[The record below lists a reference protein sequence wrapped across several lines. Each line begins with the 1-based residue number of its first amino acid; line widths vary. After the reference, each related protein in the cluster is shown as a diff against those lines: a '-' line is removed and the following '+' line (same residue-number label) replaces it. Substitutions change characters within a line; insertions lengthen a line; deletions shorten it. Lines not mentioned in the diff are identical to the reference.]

1 VAGRND
7 LTLRCAPPLHIR
19 VGLPVHTDAVSAVED
34 VRRELSEIDA
44 GAAIVEHRS
53 LVVDGE
59 LKDASKRT
67 QEKREITES
76 VEGSEEKAGYRR
88 RTLRAP

>member
-1 VAGRND
+1 MVRQTMPGRGPTAVFTAGQIVAGSND
-7 LTLRCAPPLHIR
+7 LTLRRAPPLHIR
-19 VGLPVHTDAVSAVED
+19 RAVGLPVHTDAVSAVED

-67 QEKREITES
+67 
-76 VEGSEEKAGYRR
+76 
-88 RTLRAP
+88 